1 MFFFTS
7 LSWANLEASFYFGFN
22 GGAETKLRLIC
33 PHIMTSQ
40 DNGSVTAIV
49 TNKVEKT
56 ISPIFQADIS
66 GPVLRTIRTQP
77 SIEPGKTQQI
87 KWEIGVDDV
96 DYSHLIMAQVYQ
108 FSSYK
113 TSTATATCGTLFLNL
128 PGLTGLQVYILALV
142 LSLLGIAVGFV
153 LWLFSNR
160 PFQGRSLQ
168 QLWGMIFFASIVLMG
183 ILFGSLG
190 QWILGLFA
198 LVISVLLF
206 VALIGRQFMSS

>member
-1 MFFFTS
+1 
-7 LSWANLEASFYFGFN
+7 
-22 GGAETKLRLIC
+22 
-33 PHIMTSQ
+33 
-40 DNGSVTAIV
+40 
-49 TNKVEKT
+49 
-56 ISPIFQADIS
+56 
-66 GPVLRTIRTQP
+66 
-77 SIEPGKTQQI
+77 
-87 KWEIGVDDV
+87 
-96 DYSHLIMAQVYQ
+96 
-108 FSSYK
+108 
-113 TSTATATCGTLFLNL
+113 
-128 PGLTGLQVYILALV
+128 LTGLQVYILALV